1 MGAGSEDLLL
11 MNKKNLS
18 FGLLSEI
25 KIDDPETFED
35 KIFLTLDV
43 DWAHDEVF
51 ADSIDFLRELRAK
64 ATWFVTHETAILDD
78 IRDDP
83 NFELGI
89 HPNFNPLLD
98 GSSNGARNATEV
110 IDDVLK
116 IVPEAKCVR
125 SHSMSQNFRL
135 LDLFSD
141 RGLTHDSN
149 DFIPEQ
155 SGMELLPY
163 PHWTGLLRV
172 PFFWEDNVQCMYRKN
187 SSICDLVNR
196 NGLKIFNFH
205 PIHVFL
211 NTEKLSRYENTRS
224 QHYKPELLINMRSN
238 SSMGSREQLKQ
249 IIDQIH
255 L

>member
-11 MNKKNLS
+11 MKKKNLS

-224 QHYKPELLINMRSN
+224 QHYKPELLIKMRSN

>member
-1 MGAGSEDLLL
+1 MGAGAEDLLL
-11 MNKKNLS
+11 MKKKKLS

-25 KIDDPETFED
+25 KLDAPETFED

-51 ADSIDFLRELRAK
+51 ADSIGLLRELGAK
-64 ATWFVTHETAILDD
+64 ATWFVTHETSVLDD
-78 IRDDP
+78 IKDDP
-83 NFELGI
+83 DFELGI

-98 GSSNGARNATEV
+98 GSSQGVKNAEEV
-110 IDDVLK
+110 IDGVLK
-116 IVPEAKCVR
+116 IVPDAKCVR

-135 LDLFSD
+135 LNLFSD

-172 PFFWEDNVQCMYRKN
+172 PFFWEDNVQCMYRHN
-187 SSICDLVNR
+187 TPIRDLVCR
-196 NGLKIFNFH
+196 KGLKIFNFH

-211 NTEKLSRYENTRS
+211 NTEKLSRYEDSRS
-224 QHYKPELLINMRSN
+224 QHYKPELLINLRS
-238 SSMGSREQLKQ
+238 SSTNGSREQLRQLIKTV
-249 IIDQIH
+249 
-255 L
+255 

>member
-11 MNKKNLS
+11 MKKKNLS

-25 KIDDPETFED
+25 KLDDPETFED

-51 ADSIDFLRELRAK
+51 ADSIEFLRELGAK
-64 ATWFVTHETAILDD
+64 ATWFVTHETSVLDD
-78 IRDDP
+78 IKDDP
-83 NFELGI
+83 DFELGI

-98 GSSNGARNATEV
+98 GSSQGAKNAEEV
-110 IDDVLK
+110 IDGVLK
-116 IVPEAKCVR
+116 IVPEAKSVR

-172 PFFWEDNVQCMYRKN
+172 PFFWEDNVQCMYRHN
-187 SSICDLVNR
+187 TPIRDLVCR
-196 NGLKIFNFH
+196 KGLKIFNFH

-211 NTEKLSRYENTRS
+211 NTEKLSRYEDSRS
-224 QHYKPELLINMRSN
+224 QHYKPELLINLRS
-238 SSMGSREQLKQ
+238 SSANGSREQLRQLIK
-249 IIDQIH
+249 IV
-255 L
+255 